1 MSVKKIG
8 LIVGREWSFPPAFI
22 EEVNQ
27 RDAGVIAEYVKMG
40 GTRMDEP
47 CEYAVL
53 IDRILPLVPGLVDA
67 LRYGISV
74 LDVGC
79 GSGRALNRMAREFP
93 HSRFTGYD
101 LLEEAIEAGRTI
113 VIDKPQTVALADQLG
128 ICIVGR

>member
-1 MSVKKIG
+1 MAEDSG
-8 LIVGREWSFPPAFI
+8 QTIV
-22 EEVNQ
+22 
-27 RDAGVIAEYVKMG
+27 
-40 GTRMDEP
+40 
-47 CEYAVL
+47 AVL

-101 LLEEAIEAGRTI
+101 LLEEAIEAGRTEAERRGLTN
-113 VIDKPQTVALADQLG
+113 VTLSSTT
-128 ICIVGR
+128 